1 MDLLIDLVLHSD
13 KMTNIK
19 LVVFDM
25 DGTLLQPRSCWAYI
39 HDHFGTDNTERLNLY
54 IQNKITDQEFV
65 KADVK
70 QWEESSDEIVNEK
83 YINTILD
90 EIKPIEGA
98 EELVSELH
106 RNNIETIFLSGGIT
120 FLAEKWAK
128 KWNMKKPLANNLI
141 DGEDGHLIVEV
152 NASGHAKGAVMDKLL
167 NKLKLEKKQVAAIG
181 DTTVDLP
188 MFERAGLSVA
198 VNTDDRRVIEKA
210 DYHLKGDIRELQNL
224 IINW

>member
-1 MDLLIDLVLHSD
+1 
-13 KMTNIK
+13 MTNIK

-39 HDHFGTDNTERLNLY
+39 HDHFGTDNTEMLNLY

-70 QWEESSDEIVNEK
+70 QWEDNSDRIVNEE
-83 YINTILD
+83 YINEILD
-90 EIKPIEGA
+90 EIKPIKGA

-106 RNNIETIFLSGGIT
+106 KNDIETIFLSGGIT

-141 DGEDGHLIVEV
+141 DGKDGHLIVEV

-167 NKLKLEKKQVAAIG
+167 RQSNLKKEQVAAIG

-198 VNTDDRRVIEKA
+198 VNTDDKRVIEKA

>member
-83 YINTILD
+83 YINAILD

-98 EELVSELH
+98 EELVSGLH
-106 RNNIETIFLSGGIT
+106 ENNIETIFLSGGIT

-128 KWNMKKPLANNLI
+128 KWNMKEPLANNLI

-224 IINW
+224 ITNW

>member
-1 MDLLIDLVLHSD
+1 
-13 KMTNIK
+13 MTNIK

-198 VNTDDRRVIEKA
+198 VNTDDKRVIEKA

>member
-13 KMTNIK
+13 KMANIK

-98 EELVSELH
+98 EELVSGLH
-106 RNNIETIFLSGGIT
+106 ENNIETIFLSGGIT

-167 NKLKLEKKQVAAIG
+167 NKLKLEKKQIAAIG

>member
-1 MDLLIDLVLHSD
+1 
-13 KMTNIK
+13 MTNIK

-39 HDHFGTDNTERLNLY
+39 HEHFGTDNTEMLNLY

-70 QWEESSDEIVNEK
+70 QWENSSDKIVNEE

-90 EIKPIEGA
+90 EIKPMEGA
-98 EELVSELH
+98 AKLVSELH
-106 RNNIETIFLSGGIT
+106 KNDIKTIFLTGGIT
-120 FLAEKWAK
+120 FLAEKWAR

-141 DGEDGHLIVEV
+141 DGNNGHLMVEV

-167 NKLKLEKKQVAAIG
+167 NKLNLEKKQVAAIG
-181 DTTVDLP
+181 DTIVDLP
-188 MFERAGLSVA
+188 MFERAGLAVA
-198 VNTDDRRVIEKA
+198 VNTDDKRVIEKA
-210 DYHLKGDIRELQNL
+210 DYHLKGDLRELQNL

>member
-1 MDLLIDLVLHSD
+1 MDLQIDLVLHSD

-181 DTTVDLP
+181 DATVDLP
-188 MFERAGLSVA
+188 MFERAALSVA
-198 VNTDDRRVIEKA
+198 VNTDDKRVIEKA
-210 DYHLKGDIRELQNL
+210 DYHLKGDIRVLQNL

>member
-1 MDLLIDLVLHSD
+1 
-13 KMTNIK
+13 MTNIK

-39 HDHFGTDNTERLNLY
+39 HDHFGTDNTEMLNLY

-70 QWEESSDEIVNEK
+70 QWEDSSDKIVNEK

-106 RNNIETIFLSGGIT
+106 KKNIETIFLSGGIT

-141 DGEDGHLIVEV
+141 DGEDGHLIVEI

-167 NKLKLEKKQVAAIG
+167 KKLKLEKKQVAAIG

-188 MFERAGLSVA
+188 MFKRAGLSVA
-198 VNTDDRRVIEKA
+198 VNTDDRHVIEKA

>member
-1 MDLLIDLVLHSD
+1 
-13 KMTNIK
+13 MTNIK

-198 VNTDDRRVIEKA
+198 VNTDDKRVIEKA
-210 DYHLKGDIRELQNL
+210 YYHLKGDIRELQNL

>member
-1 MDLLIDLVLHSD
+1 MLS
-13 KMTNIK
+13 
-19 LVVFDM
+19 
-25 DGTLLQPRSCWAYI
+25 
-39 HDHFGTDNTERLNLY
+39 LY

-70 QWEESSDEIVNEK
+70 QWEDNSDRIVNEE
-83 YINTILD
+83 YINEILD
-90 EIKPIEGA
+90 EIKPIKGA
-98 EELVSELH
+98 EELVAELH
-106 RNNIETIFLSGGIT
+106 KNYIETIFLSGGIT

-128 KWNMKKPLANNLI
+128 KWKMKKPLANNLI
-141 DGEDGHLIVEV
+141 DGKDGHLIVEV
-152 NASGHAKGAVMDKLL
+152 NASGHAKGAVMDELL
-167 NKLKLEKKQVAAIG
+167 RQSNLKKEQVAAIG

-198 VNTDDRRVIEKA
+198 VNTDDKRVIEKA

>member
-1 MDLLIDLVLHSD
+1 MS
-13 KMTNIK
+13 NIK

-39 HDHFGTDNTERLNLY
+39 HEHFGTDNTEMLNLY

-70 QWEESSDEIVNEK
+70 LWEENSDKIVNRR

-90 EIKPIEGA
+90 EIEPIDGA
-98 EELVSELH
+98 EQLISELH
-106 RNNIETIFLSGGIT
+106 EQNIETIFLTGGIT
-120 FLAEKWAK
+120 FLAEKWAE
-128 KWNMKKPLANNLI
+128 KWNMKKPLANNLT
-141 DGEDGHLIVEV
+141 DGNDGHLMVEV
-152 NASGHAKGAVMDKLL
+152 GASGHAKGAVMDKLL
-167 NKLKLEKKQVAAIG
+167 NELKLEKKQVAAIG

-188 MFERAGLSVA
+188 MFERAGLAIA
-198 VNTDDRRVIEKA
+198 VNTNDKKVIEKA
-210 DYHLKGDIRELQNL
+210 DYHLKGDLRELKNL

>member
-198 VNTDDRRVIEKA
+198 VNTDDKRVIEKA

>member
-1 MDLLIDLVLHSD
+1 MA
-13 KMTNIK
+13 NIK

-39 HDHFGTDNTERLNLY
+39 HDHFGTDNKERLNLY

-98 EELVSELH
+98 EELVSGLH
-106 RNNIETIFLSGGIT
+106 ENNIETIFLSGGIT

-128 KWNMKKPLANNLI
+128 KWNMKGPLANNLI

>member
-1 MDLLIDLVLHSD
+1 MA
-13 KMTNIK
+13 NIK

-39 HDHFGTDNTERLNLY
+39 HEHFGTDNAERLKLY

-70 QWEESSDEIVNEK
+70 QWEDNSDKIVNEE

-98 EELVSELH
+98 AELVSELH
-106 RNNIETIFLSGGIT
+106 NNNIETIFLTGGIT

-141 DGEDGHLIVEV
+141 DGDDGHLMVEV

-167 NKLKLEKKQVAAIG
+167 SKLNLEKKQVAAIG

-198 VNTDDRRVIEKA
+198 VNTDDKRVIEKA
-210 DYHLKGDIRELQNL
+210 DYHLKGEIIELQNL